1 MTEYYSGLSNMMPIT
16 SVKDF
21 DKETISEKWIE
32 LTRKENKTTGAE
44 SDINFQYYETL
55 EYLLTEY
62 YEVFSGEIIK
72 SFMHSILDY
81 FNALD
86 YDDFEIEY
94 IDFELLI
101 NIMRYPFKNTAD
113 DIYLSHMYLPGKSVI
128 SILND
133 ETTESVDFIHNIR
146 VDGGI
151 YFTFKPFNEISR
163 NYYDL
168 ISQKLIDD
176 RRRYTYGC
184 IDNEVLIY

>member
-1 MTEYYSGLSNMMPIT
+1 MSEYYGGLPNIPIT

-21 DKETISEKWIE
+21 DKETISEKWIAI
-32 LTRKENKTTGAE
+32 TRNENKTIGSE
-44 SDINFQYYETL
+44 SDINFEYYETL
-55 EYLLTEY
+55 EYLLNEY
-62 YEVFSGEIIK
+62 YEIFSGEIIK

-101 NIMRYPFKNTAD
+101 NVLRYPWKGTAD
-113 DIYLSHMYLPGKSVI
+113 DIYLSHMYMCDKSII

-133 ETTESVDFIHNIR
+133 ETTESIDLIHNIKI
-146 VDGGI
+146 DDSIG
-151 YFTFKPFNEISR
+151 FTFKPFDYRSK

-168 ISQKLIDD
+168 VSQKSIDD

-184 IDNEVLIY
+184 IDNEVFLY

>member
-1 MTEYYSGLSNMMPIT
+1 MREYYGGLPNLPTT
-16 SVKDF
+16 SIKDF
-21 DKETISEKWIE
+21 DKETISEKWIDII
-32 LTRKENKTTGAE
+32 RKENKTIGSE

-101 NIMRYPFKNTAD
+101 NLLRYPWKGTAD
-113 DIYLSHMYLPGKSVI
+113 DIYLSHMYMCDKSII

-133 ETTESVDFIHNIR
+133 ETIDSIDLLHNTRI
-146 VDGGI
+146 DDCIG
-151 YFTFKPFNEISR
+151 FTFKPFKIISR
-163 NYYDL
+163 NYYDVV
-168 ISQKLIDD
+168 SQKLIDD
-176 RRRYTYGC
+176 RRRYIYGC
-184 IDNEVLIY
+184 IDSEVFLY